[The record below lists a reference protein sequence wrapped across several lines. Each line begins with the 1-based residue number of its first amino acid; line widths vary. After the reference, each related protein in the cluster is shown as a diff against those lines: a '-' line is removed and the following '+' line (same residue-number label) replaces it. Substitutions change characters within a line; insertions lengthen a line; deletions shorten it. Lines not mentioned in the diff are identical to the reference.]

1 MPVGLVFVSH
11 SARIADGVVELAA
24 QMAPTVP
31 LIAAGGTDDGG
42 IGTSYDKVLA
52 AIGEADRGQGVLVIG
67 DLGSAILTAETA
79 VDLLDEPPAGGVR
92 VLDVPIVEGGV
103 AAAVAAESGADL
115 DAVARAAAGDG
126 APQAADP
133 APETADASTAQGP
146 QEATAVLADP
156 EGLHARPAAALVRL
170 AARFDARVTVNGAD
184 ASSLLR
190 VIALGLRSGERVTVR
205 ADGPDAAAA
214 VEAVVDLLEGGA

>member
-1 MPVGLVFVSH
+1 VPVGLVFVSH
-11 SARIADGVVELAA
+11 SARIAEGVVELAR

-31 LIAAGGTDDGG
+31 LVAAGGTDDGG
-42 IGTSYDKVLA
+42 IGTSYDRVLA
-52 AIGEADRGQGVLVIG
+52 AIGEAGRGDGVLLIG

-115 DAVARAAAGDG
+115 DAVARAAGSDAGEPEPEARDV
-126 APQAADP
+126 PAADGP
-133 APETADASTAQGP
+133 A
-146 QEATAVLADP
+146 EATVALADP

-170 AARFDARVTVNGAD
+170 AARFDARITVNGAD

-190 VIALGLRSGERVTVR
+190 VIALGLRHGEQVAVR
-205 ADGPDAAAA
+205 AEGPQAA
-214 VEAVVDLLEGGA
+214 EAVDAVAELLHGPAA

>member
-11 SARIADGVVELAA
+11 SARIAEGVVELAA
-24 QMAPTVP
+24 QMAPHVVLVP
-31 LIAAGGTDDGG
+31 AGGTDDGG

-52 AIGEADRGQGVLVIG
+52 AIGEADGGSGVLLIG

-115 DAVARAAAGDG
+115 DAVARAATGQPAAAEESTAEAGDG
-126 APQAADP
+126 PAQA
-133 APETADASTAQGP
+133 TV
-146 QEATAVLADP
+146 VLADP

-190 VIALGLRSGERVTVR
+190 VIALGLRHGEDVVVR
-205 ADGPDAAAA
+205 AEGEQADQAIAA
-214 VEAVVDLLEGGA
+214 VVELLGGADR